1 MLWAEAGS
9 EVVGKPP
16 SSIAATNALAGR
28 CREPVEGTPE
38 SLDSRGNRSIRA
50 LGSIAPG
57 RPRMDPPRIRQGL
70 RRNLSLSGHYGR
82 QATKGNAVITTRNM
96 KTMAGKAILAGG
108 VELIGLGLASGTAQ
122 AFDPQPDP
130 PGKPSDRSI
139 IAVNPADS
147 RTGGTVAFNPQP
159 EPPVR
164 SHIAVGGGA

>member
-1 MLWAEAGS
+1 
-9 EVVGKPP
+9 
-16 SSIAATNALAGR
+16 
-28 CREPVEGTPE
+28 VEGTPE

-96 KTMAGKAILAGG
+96 KTMAGKAILAGAAA
-108 VELIGLGLASGTAQ
+108 LIGLGLASGTAQ